1 MSKLIALGRVD
12 MHREAALEHT
22 RHKMLR
28 ILSLVEARETEL
40 IPRLALISDALRWLL
55 HWRDDAAIELYLQ
68 APEGAS
74 PERAKLLL
82 RLITD
87 GIDYPLPPHLQQLI
101 VHDGIMRDGIGVDR
115 QTEVDRHDCIM
126 PIELWQT
133 PSDAQVKQIKEIF
146 TEPSRDELFEALK
159 EEKAKAEALL
169 HNMLPDVIVNRIKEE
184 EGTIY
189 DYHPSTTILFS
200 DMVGFTELASHLD
213 AHRVV
218 SLIDHIFRC
227 FDDLCDQHGVEKI
240 KTIGDSYMA
249 AAGVPTPADNHAE
262 RIADLALA
270 MLDTHD
276 RVVREEGVSMDIRI
290 GIHSG
295 PVIAGVI
302 GHHKYAY
309 DLWGDTV
316 NVASRMESTGIPGEI
331 QLSVETRRLLP
342 ARFRCDIRGNVALK
356 GHGSIEAFLL
366 RSRSDDG
373 SDQPAPGPSQH
384 GDPNQE
390 RRHWQ
395 RRQRH

>member
-1 MSKLIALGRVD
+1 MSKLTALGRVD
-12 MHREAALEHT
+12 MHREAALEDT

-28 ILSLVEARETEL
+28 ILSLLEARETQL
-40 IPRLALISDALRWLL
+40 IPSLALISDALRWFL
-55 HWRDDAAIELYLQ
+55 HWRADAAIELYLQ
-68 APEGAS
+68 SPEGS
-74 PERAKLLL
+74 GPQTAKLLV
-82 RLITD
+82 RLLAD
-87 GIDYPLPPHLQQLI
+87 GIDYPLPPHLQQVI
-101 VHDGIMRDGIGVDR
+101 VRDAIGVSN
-115 QTEVDRHDCIM
+115 QTQDNRHDYIV

-133 PSDAQVKQIKEIF
+133 PSEVQVKQIAAIF
-146 TEPSRDELFEALK
+146 TELSRDELFEALE

-169 HNMLPDVIVNRIKEE
+169 HNMLPDVIVDRIKSD

-200 DMVGFTELASHLD
+200 DMVGFTEIASHLD

-227 FDDLCDQHGVEKI
+227 FDELCDRRGVEKI

-249 AAGVPTPADNHAE
+249 AAGVPTPSDNHAE
-262 RIADLALA
+262 RIADLALD
-270 MLDTHD
+270 MLDTHK
-276 RVVREEGVSMDIRI
+276 RVVLEEGVSMDIRI

-295 PVIAGVI
+295 PVVAGVI
-302 GHHKYAY
+302 GHRKYAY
-309 DLWGDTV
+309 DLWGDSV

-342 ARFRCDIRGNVALK
+342 DRFRCDIRGNVALK

-366 RSRSDDG
+366 RGRSDDG
-373 SDQPAPGPSQH
+373 DQPTPSPSEH
-384 GDPNQE
+384 PHPDEE

-395 RRQRH
+395 RRQR